1 MCKGGKFSKYTFRG
15 NTSFLPQMVLTSG
28 MWEND
33 VSIVPVP
40 QERPC
45 QCNMVTTAVKGV
57 THEKC
62 SGSILHSAEGHSY
75 IQAHLGAIAGLIPDH
90 HNKAKIARKPVTQI
104 FWFPSAYKTYVYTM
118 KKEKVLVT
126 QLCLTLCDPVDCN
139 PPGSSIHE
147 ILQAWILE
155 WVAIPFSRR
164 SS

>member
-45 QCNMVTTAVKGV
+45 QCNMVTAAVKGV

-90 HNKAKIARKPVTQI
+90 HNKADIVIK
-104 FWFPSAYKTYVYTM
+104 
-118 KKEKVLVT
+118 
-126 QLCLTLCDPVDCN
+126 
-139 PPGSSIHE
+139 
-147 ILQAWILE
+147 
-155 WVAIPFSRR
+155 
-164 SS
+164 